1 VSEPSFAQH
10 QSRSL
15 LVPGLIAVAVLVAIF
30 FVARPFFAVP
40 TLSAEHL
47 RTQTL
52 PTVTVFKTDT
62 IVVGANE
69 TNHTFFI
76 ASTIRVGNQQAYPV
90 SLDDFTLTL
99 TDPSGAEL
107 VERAIQ
113 KQDLPNL
120 EIEFPKLKPLLATPL
135 LRDTSIDPKNS
146 VEGTI
151 LFSLPISQSVWD
163 SRGTA
168 EIKVDIYHNHPLF
181 LTIPK

>member
-1 VSEPSFAQH
+1 VSEPTFSQQ

-15 LVPGLIAVAVLVAIF
+15 LVPALVAVALLAIAF
-30 FVARPFFAVP
+30 FVARHFFAAP
-40 TLSAEHL
+40 TLSAEHV
-47 RTQTL
+47 RTEIL
-52 PTVTVFKTDT
+52 PTVSVYKTDT
-62 IVVGANE
+62 IVVGPNE
-69 TNHTFFI
+69 TNHTLFV
-76 ASTIRVGNQQAYPV
+76 ASTLRVGNQQAYPV

-135 LRDTSIDPKNS
+135 LRDTSIDPKKS
-146 VEGTI
+146 VEGTV